1 MKLVSFVLCC
11 LFISAG
17 LFSQKDFTVYFPID
31 ESYMMHKSKLELLN
45 FLDSKNLDSIVK
57 ITGYTDSTATT
68 NYNIKLAE
76 KRIKN
81 IHFFLIKN
89 KAKLSKNLNTVAMG
103 ENFEQDSVL
112 AKNRKVK
119 IEYTLKNSFTS
130 LKPGEKMALK
140 SLNFVGG
147 EDTFLPSA
155 YPSLNEL
162 LNYMKENKAIHIKI
176 HGHIC
181 CNPDDYSNLSERR
194 AKKVYGFLINN
205 NINPKRMSYQGHGS
219 TIPIHPLPEINEIQ
233 RQTNRR
239 VEIEIRNK
247 VD

>member
-1 MKLVSFVLCC
+1 
-11 LFISAG
+11 LFISAS
-17 LFSQKDFTVYFPID
+17 LFSQKEFTVYFPID
-31 ESYMMHKSKLELLN
+31 ESYMMHKSKLELLK
-45 FLDSKNLDSIVK
+45 FLDSKNVDSIVK
-57 ITGYTDSTATT
+57 ITGYTDTT
-68 NYNIKLAE
+68 GINNYNLKLAE

-89 KAKLSKNLNTVAMG
+89 RAKLSKNLNTVAMG

-119 IEYTLKNSFTS
+119 IEYTLKNSFTT

-140 SLNFVGG
+140 NLNFVGG
-147 EDTFLPSA
+147 EDTFLQSA
-155 YPSLNEL
+155 YTSLNEL
-162 LNYMKENKAIHIKI
+162 LHYMIENEVVHIKI

-194 AKKVYGFLINN
+194 AIKVYEFLIKN
-205 NINPKRMSYQGHGS
+205 NITPKRMTYKGHGS
-219 TIPIHPLPEINEIQ
+219 TVPIHPLPEINEIQ

-247 VD
+247 ED

>member
-1 MKLVSFVLCC
+1 MKLVSSVLCC

-17 LFSQKDFTVYFPID
+17 LFSQKEFTVYFPID
-31 ESYMMHKSKLELLN
+31 ESYMMHKSKLELQH
-45 FLDSKNLDSIVK
+45 FIDSKNMDSIIK
-57 ITGYTDSTATT
+57 ISGYTDTSSTSSH
-68 NYNIKLAE
+68 NLKLAE
-76 KRIKN
+76 KRINN

-89 KAKLSKNLNTVAMG
+89 EAKISKSLIMAAIG

-112 AKNRKVK
+112 AKNRKVE
-119 IEYTLKNSFTS
+119 IEYIQKNSFAS
-130 LKPGEKMALK
+130 LENGEKMALK
-140 SLNFVGG
+140 NLNFVGG

-162 LNYMKENKAIHIKI
+162 LSFMTENEAIHIRI

-194 AKKVYGFLINN
+194 ALKVYEFLINN
-205 NINPKRMSYQGHGS
+205 NINPKRMTFQGHGS

-233 RQTNRR
+233 KQTNRR

-247 VD
+247 EN